1 MAGWSV
7 EDVLKEFEDLEKLQ
21 KLRPSAVALPKL
33 MEALE
38 HKIQAIDTLTPSML
52 LQVTERLEA
61 SSLPADLKTNL
72 QTVVDDKAINASAG
86 ALKLHTSPQ
95 LLVSLWNYMSA
106 KEWQVILTAPYV
118 EAVHVCVQR
127 LKAVGVKSIKSRQ
140 RNIVLQCS
148 CT

>member
-86 ALKLHTSPQ
+86 ALKLPQWKSTS
-95 LLVSLWNYMSA
+95 
-106 KEWQVILTAPYV
+106 
-118 EAVHVCVQR
+118 
-127 LKAVGVKSIKSRQ
+127 
-140 RNIVLQCS
+140 
-148 CT
+148 

>member
-52 LQVTERLEA
+52 LQLTERLEA
-61 SSLPADLKTNL
+61 SSLPE
-72 QTVVDDKAINASAG
+72 I
-86 ALKLHTSPQ
+86 
-95 LLVSLWNYMSA
+95 
-106 KEWQVILTAPYV
+106 
-118 EAVHVCVQR
+118 
-127 LKAVGVKSIKSRQ
+127 
-140 RNIVLQCS
+140 
-148 CT
+148 